1 MEATL
6 QSGRRR
12 TIRSLFFSTRPSLVP
27 KTRRERT
34 TRHSHSEETPSR
46 AVSSCRVAAPA
57 RAAARAAQPL
67 QRHGALL
74 PLGQRRDPRPGRRRL
89 ELAAARFQVHALR
102 GPSVIIGRRIN
113 DQRSEI
119 SGDPSDL
126 DSWAFPPLHLWPAT
140 WREHKGED
148 IPCLDLVTTASC
160 RTHRH
165 ACRDASSL
173 CVIGR
178 RARAGLRPLGAVRAA
193 ARRHVVR
200 EVRKNGVSHTDE
212 LRTSEPLRGTV
223 VSRVV

>member
-12 TIRSLFFSTRPSLVP
+12 TIRSLFFSTRPSLIP

-34 TRHSHSEETPSR
+34 TRHSHSEETLSR
-46 AVSSCRVAAPA
+46 AVSSCRAAAPA
-57 RAAARAAQPL
+57 RAAARTAQPL

-119 SGDPSDL
+119 SGDLSDL
-126 DSWAFPPLHLWPAT
+126 GSWASPPPSFVSCDMARTQRRGHPPAS
-140 WREHKGED
+140 
-148 IPCLDLVTTASC
+148 I
-160 RTHRH
+160 
-165 ACRDASSL
+165 SSP
-173 CVIGR
+173 R
-178 RARAGLRPLGAVRAA
+178 RAA
-193 ARRHVVR
+193 ALTATRAATRRR
-200 EVRKNGVSHTDE
+200 FA
-212 LRTSEPLRGTV
+212 
-223 VSRVV
+223 